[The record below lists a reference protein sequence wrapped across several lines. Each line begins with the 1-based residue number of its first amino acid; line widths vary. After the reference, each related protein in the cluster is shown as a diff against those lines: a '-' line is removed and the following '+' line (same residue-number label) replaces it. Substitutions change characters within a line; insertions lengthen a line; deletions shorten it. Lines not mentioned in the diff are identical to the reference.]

1 MRNQRKE
8 PSLGTP
14 VGFTLLGLI
23 AALLFIC
30 ALAVPLRSD
39 EPISSSVT
47 FNREVIRIFER
58 KCLACHAPGA
68 VAMSLA
74 NYREARL
81 WARGIREELIEQR
94 MPPWRAAPGYG
105 AFANDIGLT
114 PRELTM
120 LLTWTD
126 GGAPK
131 GEDRD
136 LPRRAAV
143 QPEARAPDHTVQLPP
158 QWIPAGEEHVV
169 RRVTIDA
176 DIAAH
181 RLIRPVQIVPGDTR
195 ILRAAFISL
204 EGGSNTPA
212 RWIGA
217 WTPWLRSITTPDG
230 AAFRVAAGARLAI
243 ELHYRGRDA
252 DVEDR
257 SSLALFFAPDA
268 APIADQVV
276 VDAQRGSQSTLRE
289 QARIWAIFP
298 ELSAD
303 AAAGSLEVSVRKPD
317 GSIEVLLWIPKRH
330 YAWPTPYMLQ
340 SPVLLPAGTTIK
352 VTSSSAA
359 RVTLGTIA
367 GLKTRAT
374 YVPE

>member
-1 MRNQRKE
+1 VRNERKE
-8 PSLGTP
+8 PSLGT
-14 VGFTLLGLI
+14 LLGLI
-23 AALLFIC
+23 AVLLFIC

-58 KCLACHAPGA
+58 KCLPCHVPGA

-114 PRELTM
+114 PRERTM
-120 LLTWTD
+120 ILTWTD

-136 LPRRAAV
+136 LPRRATL
-143 QPEARAPDHTVQLPP
+143 QREARVPPDHQLQLPP
-158 QWIPAGEEHVV
+158 QRIPAGDEHVV
-169 RRVTIDA
+169 RRVTIDPGV
-176 DIAAH
+176 AAN
-181 RLIRPVQIVPGDTR
+181 RLIRPVQMMPGDTR
-195 ILRAAFISL
+195 VLRAAFISI
-204 EGGSNTPA
+204 EGPRNTPA

-217 WTPWLRSITTPDG
+217 WTPWLPRVATPDG
-230 AAFRVAAGARLAI
+230 AAFRVPDGARLTI
-243 ELHYRGRDA
+243 ELHYRGRDR

-257 SSLALFFAPDA
+257 SSLALFFAPDGT
-268 APIADQVV
+268 PIAGQVV
-276 VDAQRGSQSTLRE
+276 VDGQRSGESTLRE
-289 QARIWAIFP
+289 ETRVWAIFP
-298 ELSAD
+298 EMSAD
-303 AAAGSLEVSVRKPD
+303 AAAGSLEVSARKPD

-330 YAWPTPYMLQ
+330 YEWPTPYILQ
-340 SPVLLPAGTTIK
+340 TPALLPAGTSIK
-352 VTSSSAA
+352 VRTSSPS
-359 RVTLGTIA
+359 RVTLGTVESR
-367 GLKTRAT
+367 RAT
-374 YVPE
+374 D